1 MMPRLSTIVVG
12 LAALLVA
19 QASTGRQVFAPA
31 GTANVLLFVSSDC
44 PASNSY
50 APEIQRVCSRF
61 SDEGVACVLV
71 YEDAGIDE
79 RRVRA
84 HMADYRYDGIAV
96 AIDSDGTI
104 ARRAGA
110 SVTPQAVV
118 VDARGTVRYR
128 GRINN
133 FYAAL
138 GRPRQQVT
146 VHDLRDAV
154 EALLAGRPIP
164 NPETEALG
172 CFIHAGKRP

>member
-1 MMPRLSTIVVG
+1 LI
-12 LAALLVA
+12 VA
-19 QASTGRQVFAPA
+19 QPSTGHQVFAPA
-31 GTANVLLFVSSDC
+31 GKANVLLFVSSDC
-44 PASNSY
+44 PVSNSF

-61 SDEGVACVLV
+61 AGDGVTCVLV

-79 RRVRA
+79 RGVRA
-84 HMADYRYDGIAV
+84 HMADYRYDSIAA
-96 AIDSDGTI
+96 AIDFDGAI

-110 SVTPQAVV
+110 SVIPQAIV
-118 VDARGTVRYR
+118 VDANGAVRYR

-138 GRPRQQVT
+138 GKPRQQVT

-154 EALLAGRPIP
+154 EALLAGRPIT

-172 CFIHAGKRP
+172 CFISVGKRR